1 MRWVGC
7 RSDRRA
13 STCPPPSA
21 VSASLL
27 TRRAEPRA
35 TPSFL
40 LVAHGHW
47 LSLNSFLRDSRTNL
61 AVIAVIFSQ
70 NNSVVPWQASQKQVL
85 RQGSVGCPVG
95 WDTPPGETP
104 ECLDLP
110 PFATL
115 PSGTNWRK

>member
-1 MRWVGC
+1 M
-7 RSDRRA
+7 
-13 STCPPPSA
+13 
-21 VSASLL
+21 
-27 TRRAEPRA
+27 
-35 TPSFL
+35 
-40 LVAHGHW
+40 
-47 LSLNSFLRDSRTNL
+47 NSFLRDSHTNL
-61 AVIAVIFSQ
+61 AVIAATFGQ